1 MRSALVML
9 RARLYLVNSPI
20 VVSSNRSAPT
30 AILLV
35 SITSEKFMM
44 GLAVNSILV
53 IKLAI
58 S

>member
-35 SITSEKFMM
+35 PITSEKFMM
-44 GLAVNSILV
+44 RLAVNSILV
-53 IKLAI
+53 VKHAI